1 MHYEVK
7 VTCGALHVRSGPS
20 VSYKIV
26 GMVYR
31 NEKFE
36 VDDIKK
42 YSDGEYWYK
51 HKGKSVW
58 SCGFRAPLNAKY
70 LTVTRN
76 FETENNPPK
85 PSTPAPPPAPSI
97 NYDSL
102 NSILGSNDNKGY
114 LAPYDTDF
122 NLELK
127 GGYAGSGN
135 NRYVDYQGSR
145 SRAIN
150 ENDYVYTDASFIK
163 ERLLIDKKNVGANYF
178 SDFKELEN
186 KYFESFN
193 RFNVEYPDYT
203 LGKTFC
209 KVFFTRP
216 DLNLTNGHREI
227 NQDIINDPTFLYMF
241 NTNRNILLSLTS
253 EGPYGTNHKF
263 NTFLSSRAESMEIAD
278 EVIKTEEV
286 GENFVGY
293 KVVYGKNNHESISA
307 GTFSVN
313 YTDSKRMIIYNIH
326 KAWVEYISQVFKGM
340 LSPRDQY
347 KGTGR
352 NILSRVIDYAC
363 CCYYFVL
370 AEDGETILFGHKYY
384 GVFPT
389 NTPASS
395 LSWSKG
401 STIAKPEISV
411 TYAYWFREPINMLN
425 MAEFNLLGPSDREY
439 VRNYSE
445 RMGQCTE
452 TWVGAP
458 FIEAIKSP
466 QGEYVYKLRYRRD
479 PSGN

>member
-7 VTCGALHVRSGPS
+7 VLCSALHVRTGPS

-85 PSTPAPPPAPSI
+85 PTTPPAPPKPGFD
-97 NYDSL
+97 YGTLDD
-102 NSILGSNDNKGY
+102 ILANQANTGY
-114 LAPYDTDF
+114 LAPYDTKYTKQ
-122 NLELK
+122 LV

-135 NRYVDYQGSR
+135 NQYIGYQGAR
-145 SRAIN
+145 GLN
-150 ENDYVYTDASFIK
+150 MEEKDYVYTDASFIQEK
-163 ERLLIDKKNVGANYF
+163 LKINKKAVGANYF
-178 SDFKELEN
+178 SDYKELEN
-186 KYFESFN
+186 KYFQAFN

-216 DLNLTNGHREI
+216 DLNLTDGNR
-227 NQDIINDPTFLYMF
+227 NLSNDVKQDPYMGYVAR
-241 NTNRNILLSLTS
+241 NNINILLSLTG
-253 EGPYGTNHKF
+253 EGPHGADHKF

-278 EVIKTEEV
+278 EVIKTEDV

-293 KVVYGKNNHESISA
+293 KVVYGKNNHESVSA

-313 YTDSKRMIIYNIH
+313 YTDSRGLVIYNMH
-326 KAWVEYISQVFKGM
+326 KVWIEYISQVFKGM
-340 LSPRDQY
+340 MSPRPQY
-347 KGTGR
+347 KGTSA

-389 NTPASS
+389 NTPASA

-401 STIAKPEISV
+401 STISKPEISV
-411 TYAYWFREPINMLN
+411 TYAYWFREPISLLN
-425 MAEFNLLGPSDREY
+425 LAEFNLLGPSSREY
-439 VRNYSE
+439 VPSYSE
-445 RMGQCTE
+445 DIGQCSD

-458 FIEAIKSP
+458 FIEAIPSER
-466 QGEYVYKLRYRRD
+466 GYTYKLRYRRD
-479 PSGN
+479 PAGY